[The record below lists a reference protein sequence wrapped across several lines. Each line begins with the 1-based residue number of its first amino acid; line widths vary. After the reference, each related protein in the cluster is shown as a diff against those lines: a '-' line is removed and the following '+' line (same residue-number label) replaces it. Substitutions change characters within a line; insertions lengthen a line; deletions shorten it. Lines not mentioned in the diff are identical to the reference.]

1 MAGITL
7 LQNIIGWT
15 ILIAM
20 LLVIFVGGFFLLAYY
35 IRTRKE
41 KTGAYKLTFLQ
52 VKIPSEN
59 EIEIKAAEAMFSG
72 LMGFRKSFFSG
83 LFGGQHRISFEIVSK
98 GGAIGFYVVV
108 PDELVSLVEKQIN
121 GAYPEAEIDIID
133 PTEIWDRGAF
143 TVVNEV
149 KLAGPPYYPIKL
161 YEDMGTDPL
170 ASLTT
175 AMSKTGPEEVLAV
188 QFVISPAG
196 EGWRR
201 AGSAF
206 AGSIKMKA
214 ADGKSRVDPEFL
226 KGVEKKLTKP
236 GFDVAVRM
244 IAVSGDKF
252 SAQTHLRNLTSSFEQ
267 FTDVQ
272 YNKFR
277 KRKFLIVLKLIDDFI
292 YRRLTVRNFSIP
304 FLDISLYRNCSVLN
318 TEELATVFHLPS
330 KEVRTP
336 GIIWLVSR
344 RASAPVNL
352 PTSGMYLGQS
362 IFRGV
367 KKKVYMQ
374 QEDRVRHTYIV
385 GQTGTGKSQFL
396 MSLVLQDIINGEG
409 VAVID
414 PHGSDIS
421 ELLEKIPPHRVDDV
435 ILFDAGDTER
445 PMGLN
450 MLEADSEEERHLIIN
465 SFIAS
470 LYKLYDPNH
479 QGIMGPKLERAI
491 RNVMLTAMMDK
502 ESTMVDVLR
511 LLIDKKYADSFIP
524 KITDP
529 LVKKYW
535 VDEMAHTSEQTKG
548 EQMGYFVSKFD
559 RLVTEKIMRNI
570 VGQPKSSFNFKKL
583 MAEKKILL
591 CDLSKGK
598 IGDENSNFLGLLLVP
613 RILSSALSR
622 QALIQQGLEFP
633 HFYLYVDEFQNFA
646 TDEFAV
652 ILSEARKYKLDLIVA
667 HQFIAQLPDKIKEAV
682 FGNVGTSC
690 VFRVGA
696 DDAKYLE
703 TQFEPVFKQQ
713 DLMNNPTGS
722 YYLRLLVNNQP
733 SVPFSVNVDWEM
745 ITNTKKDRD
754 IAKQIR
760 ENSRMKYGR
769 PAKEVEEFITKRL
782 GPVAGTEGDKPGFGG
797 FGGFGGSGGFG
808 SRPSPFG
815 GFGSGSGG
823 FGSGAPRPFG
833 GFGKP
838 LGGAPAAP
846 NPAGFGGGQATPASS
861 GINDTTPD
869 SNSLGGKISSNDMST
884 KTSDHRNDLQT
895 KLRPKVSPMGGS
907 VTVDDQ
913 NDSLM

>member
-1 MAGITL
+1 MDTTSII
-7 LQNIIGWT
+7 QNIIGWT
-15 ILIAM
+15 IVIILFLA
-20 LLVIFVGGFFLLAYY
+20 IFVGGFFLLAYF
-35 IRTRKE
+35 IRTRRE
-41 KTGAYKLTFLQ
+41 KTGAYRLTFLHI
-52 VKIPSEN
+52 KIPSEN
-59 EIEIKAAEAMFSG
+59 EIEIKAAESMFSG
-72 LMGFRKSFFSG
+72 LMGFRKSFFSA
-83 LFGGQHRISFEIVSK
+83 LFTGQHRISFEIVSK

-121 GAYPEAEIDIID
+121 GAYPEAEIDVID
-133 PTEIWDRGAF
+133 PTEVWDRGAY
-143 TVVNEV
+143 TTVNEV
-149 KLAGPPYYPIKL
+149 KLAGPAYYPIKV
-161 YEDMGTDPL
+161 YDDMGADPL

-175 AMSKTGPEEVLAV
+175 AMSKTGQDEVLAV

-196 EGWRR
+196 ESWRR
-201 AGSAF
+201 AGNAF

-214 ADGKSRVDPEFL
+214 SDGKSRVDPEFL

-236 GFDVAVRM
+236 GFDVAVRL
-244 IAVSGDKF
+244 IAVSGDRF
-252 SAQTHLRNLTSSFEQ
+252 SAQAHLRNLTSSFEQ

-277 KRKFLIVLKLIDDFI
+277 KRKFIIILKLIDDFI

-330 KEVRTP
+330 KQVKTP

-344 RASAPVNL
+344 RTSAPVNL

-362 IFRGV
+362 VFRGL
-367 KKKVYMQ
+367 KKKVYMML
-374 QEDRVRHTYIV
+374 EDRVRHTYIV

-396 MSLVLQDIINGEG
+396 MSMVLQDIINGEG

-421 ELLEKIPPHRVDDV
+421 DLLEKIPPHRVDDV

-622 QALIQQGLEFP
+622 QNLIQQGVEFP
-633 HFYLYVDEFQNFA
+633 HYYLYVDEFQNFA

-667 HQFIAQLPDKIKEAV
+667 HQFISQLPDKIKEAI

-733 SVPFSVNVDWEM
+733 SVPFSVEVDWEM
-745 ITNTKKDRD
+745 ISNTKRDRD

-760 ENSRMKYGR
+760 ENSRMKYGK
-769 PAKEVEEFITKRL
+769 PAKEVEEFINNRL
-782 GPVAGTEGDKPGFGG
+782 GPVAGGEPATGAGG
-797 FGGFGGSGGFG
+797 FGGFGGFG

-815 GFGSGSGG
+815 GFGGGGVGSGG
-823 FGSGAPRPFG
+823 SFGSGAPRPFG

-838 LGGAPAAP
+838 VGGASATPSP
-846 NPAGFGGGQATPASS
+846 IGFGGGQANPAAPVANPLNQSDQNIQPS
-861 GINDTTPD
+861 QPAVPTTQSPIKPAAQ
-869 SNSLGGKISSNDMST
+869 SPK
-884 KTSDHRNDLQT
+884 NDL
-895 KLRPKVSPMGGS
+895 
-907 VTVDDQ
+907 DDT
-913 NDSLM
+913 LI

>member
-1 MAGITL
+1 
-7 LQNIIGWT
+7 
-15 ILIAM
+15 
-20 LLVIFVGGFFLLAYY
+20 
-35 IRTRKE
+35 
-41 KTGAYKLTFLQ
+41 
-52 VKIPSEN
+52 
-59 EIEIKAAEAMFSG
+59 
-72 LMGFRKSFFSG
+72 
-83 LFGGQHRISFEIVSK
+83 
-98 GGAIGFYVVV
+98 
-108 PDELVSLVEKQIN
+108 
-121 GAYPEAEIDIID
+121 
-133 PTEIWDRGAF
+133 
-143 TVVNEV
+143 
-149 KLAGPPYYPIKL
+149 
-161 YEDMGTDPL
+161 
-170 ASLTT
+170 
-175 AMSKTGPEEVLAV
+175 
-188 QFVISPAG
+188 
-196 EGWRR
+196 
-201 AGSAF
+201 
-206 AGSIKMKA
+206 
-214 ADGKSRVDPEFL
+214 
-226 KGVEKKLTKP
+226 
-236 GFDVAVRM
+236 
-244 IAVSGDKF
+244 
-252 SAQTHLRNLTSSFEQ
+252 
-267 FTDVQ
+267 
-272 YNKFR
+272 
-277 KRKFLIVLKLIDDFI
+277 
-292 YRRLTVRNFSIP
+292 
-304 FLDISLYRNCSVLN
+304 
-318 TEELATVFHLPS
+318 
-330 KEVRTP
+330 
-336 GIIWLVSR
+336 
-344 RASAPVNL
+344 
-352 PTSGMYLGQS
+352 
-362 IFRGV
+362 
-367 KKKVYMQ
+367 
-374 QEDRVRHTYIV
+374 
-385 GQTGTGKSQFL
+385 
-396 MSLVLQDIINGEG
+396 
-409 VAVID
+409 
-414 PHGSDIS
+414 
-421 ELLEKIPPHRVDDV
+421 
-435 ILFDAGDTER
+435 
-445 PMGLN
+445 
-450 MLEADSEEERHLIIN
+450 
-465 SFIAS
+465 
-470 LYKLYDPNH
+470 
-479 QGIMGPKLERAI
+479 MGPKLERAI

-754 IAKQIR
+754 VAKQIR
-760 ENSRMKYGR
+760 ENSRMRYGR

-782 GPVAGTEGDKPGFGG
+782 GPVASAEVDKPGFGG

-815 GFGSGSGG
+815 GFGAGSGG

-833 GFGKP
+833 GFGRP
-838 LGGAPAAP
+838 VVGAPATP
-846 NPAGFGGGQATPASS
+846 SPAGFGGGQVSPTGS
-861 GINDTTPD
+861 GADVTTPD
-869 SNSLGGKISSNDMST
+869 LNSPGGKIPSNDMST
-884 KTSDHRNDLQT
+884 KTFDHKNDLQT

-907 VTVDDQ
+907 FQDDQ
-913 NDSLM
+913 NDSLV